1 MPAVDLVAGN
11 AKQLD
16 GDRACAFQQL
26 TARHRT
32 EKRLSARILHVRR
45 SASQAT
51 VASGKELD
59 LAGAALELHRGQR
72 AWAAVKLTNTR
83 EHLQEEDTAC

>member
-1 MPAVDLVAGN
+1 M
-11 AKQLD
+11 
-16 GDRACAFQQL
+16 
-26 TARHRT
+26 
-32 EKRLSARILHVRR
+32 RR

-59 LAGAALELHRGQR
+59 LAGAALDLHRGQR
-72 AWAAVKLTNTR
+72 AWAAVTLTNTR